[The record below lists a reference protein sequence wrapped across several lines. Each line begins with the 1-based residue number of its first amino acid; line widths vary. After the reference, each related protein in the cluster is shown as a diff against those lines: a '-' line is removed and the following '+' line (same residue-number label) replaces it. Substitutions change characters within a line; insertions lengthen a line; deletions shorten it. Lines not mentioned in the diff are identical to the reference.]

1 MHMIKS
7 ITGALAR
14 KRAALSEN
22 EKGFTLIEL
31 LVVVIIIGILAAV
44 AIPIFLG
51 QQDQAKDA
59 GVKSDLANAKVAY
72 VSQLVDTPNAMPTEA
87 QLTAK
92 GFVMSPNSQ
101 TLNITAVSGAPGSFC
116 IGLTS
121 KSSGA
126 PAFGITNSGGV
137 AKGTCAAG
145 VFTAVP

>member
-1 MHMIKS
+1 MIHS

-14 KRAALSEN
+14 KRSSLTEK

-72 VSQLVDTPNAMPTEA
+72 VSQLVDAPGAIPDLVA
-87 QLTAK
+87 LQGK
-92 GFVMSPNSQ
+92 GFVQ
-101 TLNITAVSGAPGSFC
+101 TYPAVTPTITAASATAASTFC
-116 IGLTS
+116 IAMTS
-121 KSSGA
+121 PSSGTPSFA
-126 PAFGITNSGGV
+126 ITNRDGV
-137 AKGTCAAG
+137 KKGSCTTTG
-145 VFTAVP
+145 LFTTP

>member
-1 MHMIKS
+1 MIKS

-72 VSQLVDTPNAMPTEA
+72 VSQLVDTPNAIPSSTN
-87 QLTAK
+87 LTDK
-92 GFVMSPNSQ
+92 GFVMSPNSSD
-101 TLNITAVSGAPGSFC
+101 LVITAVSATAAGSFC
-116 IGLTS
+116 IQLTS
-121 KSSGA
+121 ASSST
-126 PAFGITNSGGV
+126 PKFGITNTAGV
-137 AKGTCAAG
+137 AKGTCADG
-145 VFTAVP
+145 LFTAG